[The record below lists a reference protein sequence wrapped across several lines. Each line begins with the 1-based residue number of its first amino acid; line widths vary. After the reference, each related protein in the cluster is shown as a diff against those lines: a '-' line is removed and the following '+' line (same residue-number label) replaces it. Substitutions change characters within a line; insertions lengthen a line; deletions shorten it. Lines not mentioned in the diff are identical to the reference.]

1 MELKIPKHVA
11 IIMDGNG
18 RWAKEK
24 GKIRLEGHRAGAK
37 NLEKI
42 IEYSINKGIKYLT
55 VYAFSTE
62 NWKRPESEVKGLME
76 LFSKFLDSKKNKLH
90 KQGIKL
96 LITGSKEGISDK
108 LLKKIKETEEYLFN
122 NNNLTL
128 NIAFN
133 YGGRREII
141 DGINKFINEK
151 INEKENFNKK
161 IHITEEEFSKY
172 MYQPEIPD
180 PELVIRTSGE
190 FRISNFLLWEIAYSE
205 FYITN
210 VYWPDFD
217 EKEFDNAIFSFNKRE
232 RRYGGLD
239 VK

>member
-18 RWAKEK
+18 RWANEK
-24 GKIRLEGHRAGAK
+24 GKLRLEGHNAGAK

-42 IEYSINKGIKYLT
+42 LEHSIHTGVKYLT

-62 NWKRPESEVKGLME
+62 NWKRPEAEVKGLME
-76 LFSKFLDSKKNKLH
+76 LFAKFLDSKKKKLH

-96 LITGSKEGISDK
+96 LVTGSKEGISDK
-108 LLKKIKETEEYLFN
+108 LLKKIKETEEYLAN
-122 NNNLTL
+122 NNNLVF

-133 YGGRREII
+133 YGGRKEIVE
-141 DGINKFINEK
+141 GINKLIEEK
-151 INEKENFNKK
+151 TVKK
-161 IHITEEEFSKY
+161 ITEEEFSKY
-172 MYQPEIPD
+172 MYRPEIPD

-205 FYITN
+205 FYITD
-210 VYWPDFD
+210 VYWPDFNK
-217 EKEFDNAIFSFNKRE
+217 EEFDKAILSFNKRD
-232 RRYGGLD
+232 RRYGGLN